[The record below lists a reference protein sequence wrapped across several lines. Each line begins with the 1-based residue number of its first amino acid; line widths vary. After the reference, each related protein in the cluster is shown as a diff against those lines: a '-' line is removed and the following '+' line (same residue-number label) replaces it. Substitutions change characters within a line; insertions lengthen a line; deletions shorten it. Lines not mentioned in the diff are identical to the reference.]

1 MKFLE
6 NLMCKLWIGKKIII
20 EFGWKE
26 YDEKLVFGNDV
37 IFDAF
42 ESYLK
47 NYMVDLANNRKFTDI
62 DSMKNFRWQLLADK
76 ETFKELYKEEDK
88 KPIEEQMEKIQWKM
102 LEV

>member
-1 MKFLE
+1 MNFI
-6 NLMCKLWIGKKIII
+6 NKLLTKIWLARKIII

-26 YDEKLVFGNDV
+26 YDEKLVFWNDV
-37 IFDAF
+37 IFDAY
-42 ESYLK
+42 ESYLR

-62 DSMKNFRWQLLADK
+62 DSMKNFWWQLLADK
-76 ETFKELYKEEDK
+76 DTFKELYKEESK